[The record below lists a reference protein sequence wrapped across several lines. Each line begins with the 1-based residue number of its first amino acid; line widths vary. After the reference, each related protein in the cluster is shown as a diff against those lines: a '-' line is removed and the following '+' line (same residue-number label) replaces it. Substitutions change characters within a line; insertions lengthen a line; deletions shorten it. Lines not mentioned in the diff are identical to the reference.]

1 VGPRLLLA
9 RPSQL
14 CTELCNFLSSTDL
27 HICGPRYHRSPY
39 HRHPGAKPPMVVSR
53 SALAAL
59 YGRPRLA
66 SYRPCG
72 RGRPQTLSS
81 FSWRGS
87 RTAPRPMPCAQLARR
102 AKPAAGRRA
111 RRPQRIGYQAD
122 LDFAPPSEAWRYHTT
137 RRRFLRN
144 WQSALVRRVDV
155 DRSPSDMS
163 TAGCAVRYEH
173 RRVRRAGGM
182 SWGSRVLR
190 LRDSTRTSTPRTRVS
205 ETAGREFRSQT
216 HRGPLTRRDS
226 RLGTVAPECGEV
238 GVGGCVRALCARV
251 YTDTVQ

>member
-1 VGPRLLLA
+1 MADRGLPA
-9 RPSQL
+9 I
-14 CTELCNFLSSTDL
+14 D
-27 HICGPRYHRSPY
+27 H
-39 HRHPGAKPPMVVSR
+39 
-53 SALAAL
+53 AAE
-59 YGRPRLA
+59 GDH
-66 SYRPCG
+66 RPCRAS
-72 RGRPQTLSS
+72 RGAAREQRL
-81 FSWRGS
+81 G
-87 RTAPRPMPCAQLARR
+87 PCRARLVRELARR

-163 TAGCAVRYEH
+163 TAGCAVRGYELGFQGVETARLDSNLDSSH
-173 RRVRRAGGM
+173 ASQRDGRAG
-182 SWGSRVLR
+182 
-190 LRDSTRTSTPRTRVS
+190 VS
-205 ETAGREFRSQT
+205 ESDTAVRSHDET
-216 HRGPLTRRDS
+216 PDWAL
-226 RLGTVAPECGEV
+226 APECGEV

>member
-1 VGPRLLLA
+1 
-9 RPSQL
+9 
-14 CTELCNFLSSTDL
+14 
-27 HICGPRYHRSPY
+27 
-39 HRHPGAKPPMVVSR
+39 MVASR

-102 AKPAAGRRA
+102 AKPTAGRRA

-163 TAGCAVRYEH
+163 TAGCAVRGYELGFQGVETARLDSNLDSSH
-173 RRVRRAGGM
+173 ASQRDGRAGV
-182 SWGSRVLR
+182 SESDTAVRSH
-190 LRDSTRTSTPRTRVS
+190 DETPQTGHWRRSAGRSGLAVASERCALAFIRTRYSDV
-205 ETAGREFRSQT
+205 
-216 HRGPLTRRDS
+216 
-226 RLGTVAPECGEV
+226 V
-238 GVGGCVRALCARV
+238 G
-251 YTDTVQ
+251 

>member
-1 VGPRLLLA
+1 MADRGLPA
-9 RPSQL
+9 I
-14 CTELCNFLSSTDL
+14 D
-27 HICGPRYHRSPY
+27 H
-39 HRHPGAKPPMVVSR
+39 
-53 SALAAL
+53 AAE
-59 YGRPRLA
+59 GDH
-66 SYRPCG
+66 RPCRAS
-72 RGRPQTLSS
+72 RGAAREQRL
-81 FSWRGS
+81 G
-87 RTAPRPMPCAQLARR
+87 PCRARLVRELARR

-111 RRPQRIGYQAD
+111 RRPQRICYQAD

-163 TAGCAVRYEH
+163 TAGCAVY
-173 RRVRRAGGM
+173 APCGGM

-216 HRGPLTRRDS
+216 PRSAHTTRLQTGHWRRS
-226 RLGTVAPECGEV
+226 AGRSGLAVASERCALAFIRTRYSDVV
-238 GVGGCVRALCARV
+238 G
-251 YTDTVQ
+251 